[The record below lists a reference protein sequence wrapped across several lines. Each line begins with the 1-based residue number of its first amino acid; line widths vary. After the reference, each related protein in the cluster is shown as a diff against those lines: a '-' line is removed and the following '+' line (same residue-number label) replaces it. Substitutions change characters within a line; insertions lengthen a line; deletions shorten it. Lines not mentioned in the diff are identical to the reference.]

1 MEVQKERLLAIY
13 RALVKDM
20 FREKG
25 IKLTGNGLREINS
38 EVKGLNERHQF
49 DPPLESSEILALYL
63 ELNKELADE
72 HFANVQ
78 NRLANEL
85 GLKNKK

>member
-1 MEVQKERLLAIY
+1 MEIGVDRQLAIF
-13 RALVKDM
+13 RAIVKDV

-25 IKLTGNGLREINS
+25 IKLTGDGLREVNS
-38 EVKGLNERHQF
+38 EIEGLNKRHQF
-49 DPPLESSEILALYL
+49 APPLELSEILALYL

-78 NRLANEL
+78 SRLAHEL
-85 GLKNKK
+85 SRKAKK